1 MVDFK
6 NLISLKLLSL
16 FLLLSLLNL
25 FSRSEGA
32 PTYFFHSC
40 SNSSF
45 FTTNSTY
52 QTNLNLLL
60 SDLSSNSTRL
70 DGFYKT
76 SVGQNPPDVATGLL
90 FCRGDLT
97 PAACKDC
104 ISTATKDIQNR
115 CPFDKII
122 LIWYDVCTLRY
133 TNESDLNNLVPFV
146 NFNTT
151 AENVIEPDRFNG
163 LLASTMKSLE
173 QKAANS
179 QSDKKFATAAVKFT
193 SSVTLYCLVQC
204 TPELS
209 VSGCLTVLESAIG
222 SLPTCCTGK
231 QGGTVALPSSN
242 IRYELYPFFN
252 YTASSIPL
260 PLPRGKTKSST
271 TIIAIAVPISVAMV
285 LFAIGVC
292 FLRRTSKK
300 YNKFL
305 EPNAGIEITAVESLQ
320 FDLVT
325 IETATNKFS
334 DDNKIGKG
342 GFGTVYKG
350 TFLNGQEIAVK
361 RLSKS
366 SVQGGEK
373 ILIYEYV
380 PNRSLDYFLFDSERQ
395 GQLDWSSRY
404 KIIVGIARGILYL
417 HEDSRLRI
425 IHRDL
430 KASNVLLDANMNS
443 KISDFGMAKIFVED
457 QAQGNTSRIVGTY
470 GYMSPEYAMQGR
482 FSVKSDVFSFGV
494 LILEIISGKKSNC
507 FYQSEHDED
516 LLSYTW
522 KQWKNGTP
530 IELLDPTVRGSH
542 SRNEVIRC
550 IHIGLLCVQENPANR
565 PTMATVVLM
574 LDSYSVSLQ
583 LPQQPAFLLRN
594 KANRNMPKRELQ
606 HDSLSSQSVPLYPR

>member
-404 KIIVGIARGILYL
+404 KII
-417 HEDSRLRI
+417 RI
-425 IHRDL
+425 KL
-430 KASNVLLDANMNS
+430 KE
-443 KISDFGMAKIFVED
+443 IQVE
-457 QAQGNTSRIVGTY
+457 S
-470 GYMSPEYAMQGR
+470 
-482 FSVKSDVFSFGV
+482 
-494 LILEIISGKKSNC
+494 LEHKIISGKKSNC

>member
-6 NLISLKLLSL
+6 FLISLKLLSL

-122 LIWYDVCTLRY
+122 LIWYDACTLRY

-252 YTASSIPL
+252 YTASSIPV

-305 EPNAGIEITAVESLQ
+305 EPNAGIEITAVESLR

-366 SVQGGEK
+366 SVQGAIEFKNEIVLVAKLQHRNLVRLLGFCLEGEEK

-443 KISDFGMAKIFVED
+443 KISDFGMARIFVED
-457 QAQGNTSRIVGTY
+457 QAQGNTSRIVGT
-470 GYMSPEYAMQGR
+470 
-482 FSVKSDVFSFGV
+482 
-494 LILEIISGKKSNC
+494 
-507 FYQSEHDED
+507 
-516 LLSYTW
+516 
-522 KQWKNGTP
+522 
-530 IELLDPTVRGSH
+530 
-542 SRNEVIRC
+542 
-550 IHIGLLCVQENPANR
+550 
-565 PTMATVVLM
+565 
-574 LDSYSVSLQ
+574 
-583 LPQQPAFLLRN
+583 
-594 KANRNMPKRELQ
+594 
-606 HDSLSSQSVPLYPR
+606 